1 MDNNQNTP
9 FSAVYK
15 VFFSLVIA
23 KMFKQIFNKSR
34 KLL

>member
-15 VFFSLVIA
+15 VFFSLITDD
-23 KMFKQIFNKSR
+23 MFMELNREQT
-34 KLL
+34 